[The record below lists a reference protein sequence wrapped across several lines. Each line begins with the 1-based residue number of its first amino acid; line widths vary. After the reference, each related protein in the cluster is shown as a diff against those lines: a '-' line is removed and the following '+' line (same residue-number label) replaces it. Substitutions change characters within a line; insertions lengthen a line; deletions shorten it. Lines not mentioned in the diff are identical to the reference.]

1 MPTLSRIWQPLF
13 GLALISLLVPSC
25 GRSRQVLNS
34 AGRLCGERQ
43 LEASDL
49 FKRSKGSV
57 VKIETAT
64 GLGSGFVVKN
74 DNGSIILT
82 NAHVVKGNGGKLTV
96 KDVRGNVVDA
106 QLLAVG
112 DGEAN
117 SSDLALIKTNVE
129 IGTPLRLKDDAETA
143 STVYAIGS
151 PLDQE
156 WSISQGIISRFVTDQ
171 GLIQTD
177 IAINPGNSGGPV
189 LDRRG
194 CVVGVVVSKL
204 DPSKAEGI
212 GFAIESHIAEQFV
225 RENAQNQAIALDQFS
240 EPEESQVEQ
249 VESPSRSDAGY
260 EVCNR
265 SGENLSIAIAYFDAS
280 ADSYRS
286 QGWWNLDQS
295 KCKFFPNL
303 LDRVKEV
310 YVFAESDQTLWSGDF
325 PFCLQDDTFNYTDA
339 DRDRCPDPAYSKG
352 FLKVEVGDAKTW
364 TTNLTSPNS

>member
-1 MPTLSRIWQPLF
+1 MPTVARMWRPLL
-13 GLALISLLVPSC
+13 GLALISLLVQSC
-25 GRSRQVLNS
+25 GRSRQAFNPD
-34 AGRLCGERQ
+34 GDLCGSRQ
-43 LEASDL
+43 LEASDI

-82 NAHVVKGNGGKLTV
+82 NAHVVKGNGGQLTV
-96 KDVRGNVVDA
+96 KDVRGNTVEA

-112 DGEAN
+112 EGEAD
-117 SSDLALIKTNVE
+117 SSDLALIKTDVE
-129 IGTPLRLKDDAETA
+129 IGTPLKLDDEIETA

-151 PLDQE
+151 PLGQE

-189 LDRRG
+189 LDKRG

-204 DPSKAEGI
+204 DPAQSEGI
-212 GFAIESHIAEQFV
+212 GFAIEPRIAERYV
-225 RENAQNQAIALDQFS
+225 KENAQNQAIALDQFS
-240 EPEESQVEQ
+240 EPEESQIEQ
-249 VESPSRSDAGY
+249 VENPERSDAGY
-260 EVCNR
+260 EVCNQ
-265 SGENLSIAIAYFDAS
+265 SGEKLSVAIAYFDTS

-286 QGWWNLDQS
+286 EGWWNLDKEDCQ
-295 KCKFFPNL
+295 FFPNL
-303 LDRVKEV
+303 LNRVDEV

-325 PFCLQDDTFNYTDA
+325 PFCMQEEAFDYTNA
-339 DRDRCPDPAYSKG
+339 NRDRCPDPAYSKG
-352 FLKVEVGDAKTW
+352 FLKIEVGDAKTW
-364 TTNLTSPNS
+364 TTNLTPPQ